1 MSMSVLLCALS
12 GFSLLNA
19 KGSVLAAPPPLA
31 CSAGGATSPGG
42 EQLMLVGQTEDLKGP
57 RPRRPQ
63 QETADQPI
71 MSDPTGAVLRG
82 LGPAGSQERLMRV
95 DT

>member
-1 MSMSVLLCALS
+1 M
-12 GFSLLNA
+12 
-19 KGSVLAAPPPLA
+19 LAAPPPLA
-31 CSAGGATSPGG
+31 CSAGGALTGHVAG
-42 EQLMLVGQTEDLKGP
+42 RMLVGQTEDLKGP